1 VEQHP
6 DLLSILLFTLAVM
19 LIPEYWVLRPV
30 LGLFGFGPTGPGK
43 GTAVPKL
50 QRMPIDLFAGTVA
63 SWAQRVFYGAA
74 VPKGSW
80 FAFLQEAAMAEK
92 ARSWWGWLGGLAGVG
107 LGASG
112 GFFGSCGGRK

>member
-1 VEQHP
+1 
-6 DLLSILLFTLAVM
+6 M

-43 GTAVPKL
+43 
-50 QRMPIDLFAGTVA
+50 
-63 SWAQRVFYGAA
+63 A

-80 FAFLQEAAMAEK
+80 FAFCRGAMAER

-107 LGASG
+107 LGPVEV
-112 GFFGSCGGRK
+112 FGSCGGRNEAIRL